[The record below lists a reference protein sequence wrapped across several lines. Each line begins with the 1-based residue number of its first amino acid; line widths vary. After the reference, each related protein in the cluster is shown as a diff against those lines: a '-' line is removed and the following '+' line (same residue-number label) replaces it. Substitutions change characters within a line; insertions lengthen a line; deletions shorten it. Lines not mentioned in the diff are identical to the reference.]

1 MLADEELDCMLELLP
16 VAEPDCPEVLDEL
29 PEAAFGESLEDG
41 LLVLWLWLALE
52 SGEAVED
59 CPLALPAVL
68 GEEDVE
74 DCPLMLPEVLGED
87 DVDDCPLMLPLA
99 EEPVDDCPLALP
111 VWVPAPELWLLVGDA
126 VVSFAGA

>member
-1 MLADEELDCMLELLP
+1 MLELLP

-52 SGEAVED
+52 SGDAVED
-59 CPLALPAVL
+59 CPLALPDVL

-74 DCPLMLPEVLGED
+74 
-87 DVDDCPLMLPLA
+87 DCPLMLPLA